1 MNIDFQMIA
10 LNAVSVGTLIT
21 NAIAESAN
29 NWAIAFLIFTVGV
42 LNLAKA
48 YSTIKGNKQNKD
60 KK

>member
-29 NWAIAFLIFTVGV
+29 KWAIAFLIFTVGV

>member
-1 MNIDFQMIA
+1 MIA

-29 NWAIAFLIFTVGV
+29 KWAIAFLIFTVGV